1 MPVEKDHGE
10 SKSVLIKREVLDC
23 IDTSSSH
30 GMLKE
35 HQIWL
40 VFNDTYF
47 DNKKVCL
54 IFFEQLTDPFVFFG
68 LYAFLSQPAIVYM
81 L

>member
-35 HQIWL
+35 HQI
-40 VFNDTYF
+40 
-47 DNKKVCL
+47 
-54 IFFEQLTDPFVFFG
+54 
-68 LYAFLSQPAIVYM
+68 
-81 L
+81 